1 MDSLTNFDLY
11 NNRRIMQILKKLN
24 NRPREKLNFETP
36 KKRFFENL
44 N

>member
-1 MDSLTNFDLY
+1 MVFKASGGGIFPRKL
-11 NNRRIMQILKKLN
+11 QIQKKLN